1 MNNDKKQKII
11 KTILSL
17 MISFLMI
24 FIVAMFA
31 RVASNT
37 VLPQNSKVSVLIN
50 DYLDMMMEMMD
61 KFATNLKIK
70 RNTVSEYQVNLIT
83 QSISDYVGYSMYQ
96 TADALKDYNPYKNY
110 SKTELEK
117 YKNDYYK
124 MTLENPYLRSM
135 TVFSIDGKMRLN
147 LYSANH
153 KSWPI
158 ELQDNLLKE
167 VKNKG
172 SLVLNAENEN
182 AFYIMEYIKNKNGEI
197 IVTTRN
203 DYSYVSD
210 IAMYYQ
216 VADKRLYISD
226 SRDSVYNVRESVGEK
241 SIEKVSSV
249 INRFAYYKK
258 QPSFI
263 VNDSLSVSMIGKE
276 YPNYFELI
284 VLAATALLIL
294 LFQLILTG
302 IINFFKYLMQ
312 IKTNRDF
319 LESVKAENELF
330 IDESLVKADI
340 PKSTAIDDMPPIIEK
355 LHYKIPE
362 KYFENNVTKEENKF
376 NIAKDISNIV
386 NMIKFNSSKTSTDE
400 ELISND
406 EINNNNTTVL
416 EKIKDIS
423 IENSNIENNNNE
435 DNLDNIYSLSYIEN
449 EVDRELENVKKE
461 DLIEFVEE
469 DKISDEILEY
479 NNNTEIYKTEEEY
492 NDEYNEEY
500 QDEYQIENKNSDDD
514 IYTNSY
520 DENKEI
526 NTQETEEEY
535 KEYQNY
541 EEIENNEEHSNE
553 YYSLNSEYSNINNN
567 SEYFN
572 KDEDIRKIIKS
583 DLSLSYNEYSNE
595 NIFDSKEEEEEE
607 EEIIEE
613 MEETKEQED
622 IVKETEELEEVNIN
636 MDIYNSYNLEN
647 NNNEEKIKNID
658 TKRTED
664 VFAAFDKMLSSIIS
678 KAEEDARKSITKK

>member
-11 KTILSL
+11 KTLLSL

-96 TADALKDYNPYKNY
+96 TADILKDYNPYKNY

-182 AFYIMEYIKNKNGEI
+182 AFYIMEYIKNKYGEI

-226 SRDSVYNVRESVGEK
+226 SRDLVYNVRESIGEK

-284 VLAATALLIL
+284 VLAVTALLIL

-312 IKTNRDF
+312 IKTHRDF
-319 LESVKAENELF
+319 LESVKGENELF

-340 PKSTAIDDMPPIIEK
+340 PKSTAIDDMHPIIEK

-362 KYFENNVTKEENKF
+362 KYFDNNKKEEENKF

-386 NMIKFNSSKTSTDE
+386 SMIKFNNYDPAKDNNE
-400 ELISND
+400 
-406 EINNNNTTVL
+406 EINAE
-416 EKIKDIS
+416 EKIIEEIKDIS
-423 IENSNIENNNNE
+423 IENE
-435 DNLDNIYSLSYIEN
+435 DNLNNIYSLSYIEN
-449 EVDRELENVKKE
+449 EVDKELENDKNE
-461 DLIEFVEE
+461 DSIEFVEE
-469 DKISDEILEY
+469 EKIDDEILEY
-479 NNNTEIYKTEEEY
+479 NDNSTLEEIYKTEEYDEY
-492 NDEYNEEY
+492 NSEYNNDEYKIESVQN
-500 QDEYQIENKNSDDD
+500 DEDD
-514 IYTNSY
+514 IYNNN
-520 DENKEI
+520 DEEI
-526 NTQETEEEY
+526 KALVQESEE
-535 KEYQNY
+535 EYQNY
-541 EEIENNEEHSNE
+541 QESENNDE
-553 YYSLNSEYSNINNN
+553 YYSLNAEYSNNN
-567 SEYFN
+567 EYFN
-572 KDEDIRKIIKS
+572 NEDIRDRKIIKS
-583 DLSLSYNEYSNE
+583 DLQLSYNEYSNE
-595 NIFDSKEEEEEE
+595 NIFNSKEEIEKINDDVEEIENVQEKIEEEEE
-607 EEIIEE
+607 
-613 MEETKEQED
+613 
-622 IVKETEELEEVNIN
+622 VKENIN
-636 MDIYNSYNLEN
+636 MEIYNSYGIEN
-647 NNNEEKIKNID
+647 NDEEKIKNID

>member
-11 KTILSL
+11 KTLLSL

-96 TADALKDYNPYKNY
+96 TADILKDYNPYKNY

-182 AFYIMEYIKNKNGEI
+182 AFYIMEYIKNKYGEI

-226 SRDSVYNVRESVGEK
+226 SRDLVYNVRESIGEK

-284 VLAATALLIL
+284 VLAVTALLIL

-312 IKTNRDF
+312 IKTHRDF
-319 LESVKAENELF
+319 LESVKGENELF

-362 KYFENNVTKEENKF
+362 KYFDNNKKEEENKF

-386 NMIKFNSSKTSTDE
+386 SMIKFNNYDPAKDNNE
-400 ELISND
+400 
-406 EINNNNTTVL
+406 EINAE
-416 EKIKDIS
+416 EKITEEIKDIS
-423 IENSNIENNNNE
+423 IENE
-435 DNLDNIYSLSYIEN
+435 DNLNNIYSLSYIEN
-449 EVDRELENVKKE
+449 EVDKELENDKNE
-461 DLIEFVEE
+461 DSIEFVEE
-469 DKISDEILEY
+469 EKIDDEILEY
-479 NNNTEIYKTEEEY
+479 NDNSTLEEIYKTEEYDEY
-492 NDEYNEEY
+492 NSEYNNDEYKIESVQNEE
-500 QDEYQIENKNSDDD
+500 DD
-514 IYTNSY
+514 IYNNN
-520 DENKEI
+520 DEEI
-526 NTQETEEEY
+526 KALVQESEE
-535 KEYQNY
+535 EYQNY
-541 EEIENNEEHSNE
+541 QESENNDE
-553 YYSLNSEYSNINNN
+553 YYSLNAEYSNNN
-567 SEYFN
+567 EYFN
-572 KDEDIRKIIKS
+572 NEDIRDRKIIKS
-583 DLSLSYNEYSNE
+583 DLQLSYNEYSNE
-595 NIFDSKEEEEEE
+595 NIFNSKEEIEKINDDVEEIENVQEKIEEEEE
-607 EEIIEE
+607 
-613 MEETKEQED
+613 
-622 IVKETEELEEVNIN
+622 VKENIN
-636 MDIYNSYNLEN
+636 MEIYNSYGIEN
-647 NNNEEKIKNID
+647 NDEEKIKNID

>member
-11 KTILSL
+11 KTFLSL

-96 TADALKDYNPYKNY
+96 TADILKDYNPYKNY
-110 SKTELEK
+110 SKAELEK

-135 TVFSIDGKMRLN
+135 TVFSMDGKMRLN

-226 SRDSVYNVRESVGEK
+226 SRDLVYNVRESVGEK

-284 VLAATALLIL
+284 VLAVTALLIL

-312 IKTNRDF
+312 IKSNRDF

-330 IDESLVKADI
+330 IDESIVKADI
-340 PKSTAIDDMPPIIEK
+340 PKSTTIDDMPPIIEK

-362 KYFENNVTKEENKF
+362 EYFENNKEDKF
-376 NIAKDISNIV
+376 SITKDISNIV
-386 NMIKFNSSKTSTDE
+386 NMIKFNSYDPNKKED
-400 ELISND
+400 
-406 EINNNNTTVL
+406 INNNNDYN
-416 EKIKDIS
+416 EINDNIKKEIKDNS
-423 IENSNIENNNNE
+423 AENEENLN
-435 DNLDNIYSLSYIEN
+435 NIYSLSYIEN
-449 EVDRELENVKKE
+449 EVDRELENNKNA
-461 DLIEFVEE
+461 DLREFIEVE
-469 DKISDEILEY
+469 DKPLEENNILEY
-479 NNNTEIYKTEEEY
+479 NEAEEIHKTDYEYDDGYKIESIEKDDINLYNNEEITNLNKEIENTEEYQETE
-492 NDEYNEEY
+492 NDEYNR
-500 QDEYQIENKNSDDD
+500 
-514 IYTNSY
+514 
-520 DENKEI
+520 
-526 NTQETEEEY
+526 
-535 KEYQNY
+535 
-541 EEIENNEEHSNE
+541 NE
-553 YYSLNSEYSNINNN
+553 YYSLNDEYSNND
-567 SEYFN
+567 YFN
-572 KDEDIRKIIKS
+572 NIDEDIRDRKIIKS
-583 DLSLSYNEYSNE
+583 DLSLSYEDKYSSE
-595 NIFDSKEEEEEE
+595 NVFNPKEEIEEIREVEELEKIEEAKEAIE
-607 EEIIEE
+607 EEIAIEE
-613 MEETKEQED
+613 NNNVNME
-622 IVKETEELEEVNIN
+622 
-636 MDIYNSYNLEN
+636 IYNSYSIEN
-647 NNNEEKIKNID
+647 NTKEKIKNNID
-658 TKRTED
+658 TKKTED

-678 KAEEDARKSITKK
+678 KAEEDAKKSITKK

>member
-11 KTILSL
+11 KTLLSL

-83 QSISDYVGYSMYQ
+83 QSILDYVGYSMYQ
-96 TADALKDYNPYKNY
+96 TADILKDYNPYKNY

-182 AFYIMEYIKNKNGEI
+182 AFYIMEYIKNKYGEI

-226 SRDSVYNVRESVGEK
+226 SRDLVYNVRESIGEK

-284 VLAATALLIL
+284 VLAVTALLIL

-312 IKTNRDF
+312 IKTHRDF
-319 LESVKAENELF
+319 LESVKGENELF

-362 KYFENNVTKEENKF
+362 KYFDNNKKEEENKF

-386 NMIKFNSSKTSTDE
+386 SMIKFNNYDPAKDNNE
-400 ELISND
+400 
-406 EINNNNTTVL
+406 EINAE
-416 EKIKDIS
+416 EKITEEIKDIS
-423 IENSNIENNNNE
+423 IENE
-435 DNLDNIYSLSYIEN
+435 DNFNNIYSLSYIEN
-449 EVDRELENVKKE
+449 EVDKELENDKNE
-461 DLIEFVEE
+461 DSIEFVEE
-469 DKISDEILEY
+469 EKIDDEILEY
-479 NNNTEIYKTEEEY
+479 NDNSTLEEIYKTEEYDEY
-492 NDEYNEEY
+492 NSEYNNDEYKIESVQNDEE
-500 QDEYQIENKNSDDD
+500 IKALV
-514 IYTNSY
+514 
-520 DENKEI
+520 
-526 NTQETEEEY
+526 QESEE
-535 KEYQNY
+535 EYQNY
-541 EEIENNEEHSNE
+541 QESENNDE
-553 YYSLNSEYSNINNN
+553 YYSLNAEYSNNN
-567 SEYFN
+567 EYFN
-572 KDEDIRKIIKS
+572 NEDIRDRKIIKS
-583 DLSLSYNEYSNE
+583 DLQLSYNEYSNE
-595 NIFDSKEEEEEE
+595 NIFNSKEEIEKINDDVEEIENVQEKIEEEEE
-607 EEIIEE
+607 
-613 MEETKEQED
+613 
-622 IVKETEELEEVNIN
+622 VKENIN
-636 MDIYNSYNLEN
+636 MEIYNSYGIEN
-647 NNNEEKIKNID
+647 NDEEKIKNID

>member
-11 KTILSL
+11 KTFLSF

-96 TADALKDYNPYKNY
+96 TADILKDYNPYKNY
-110 SKTELEK
+110 SKAELEK

-147 LYSANH
+147 LYSANN

-182 AFYIMEYIKNKNGEI
+182 AFYIMEYIKNKHGEI

-226 SRDSVYNVRESVGEK
+226 SRDLVYNVRESVGGK

-284 VLAATALLIL
+284 VLAVTALLIL

-312 IKTNRDF
+312 IKTHRDF
-319 LESVKAENELF
+319 LESVKGENELF

-362 KYFENNVTKEENKF
+362 KYFDNNDEEKKF

-386 NMIKFNSSKTSTDE
+386 NMIKFNKYDPDKN
-400 ELISND
+400 ND
-406 EINNNNTTVL
+406 NIIDNNTAIIEETT
-416 EKIKDIS
+416 EK
-423 IENSNIENNNNE
+423 IENNSIE
-435 DNLDNIYSLSYIEN
+435 KDNLDNIYSLSYIEN
-449 EVDRELENVKKE
+449 EVDKELENEKQE
-461 DLIEFVEE
+461 DLIEFIEE
-469 DKISDEILEY
+469 DNIAEKDEILEY
-479 NNNTEIYKTEEEY
+479 YNDNKELEEIYKTEEY
-492 NDEYNEEY
+492 DEYNEEY
-500 QDEYQIENKNSDDD
+500 KDDYKIENIQND
-514 IYTNSY
+514 IDLHN
-520 DENKEI
+520 
-526 NTQETEEEY
+526 EEEIS
-535 KEYQNY
+535 NL
-541 EEIENNEEHSNE
+541 EIENIEEYQEKENHENNINE
-553 YYSLNSEYSNINNN
+553 YYSLNAEYSNNN
-567 SEYFN
+567 FN
-572 KDEDIRKIIKS
+572 TEDIRDKKIIKS
-583 DLSLSYNEYSNE
+583 DLSLSYEYSNE
-595 NIFDSKEEEEEE
+595 NIFNPKEK
-607 EEIIEE
+607 IEE
-613 MEETKEQED
+613 MKAKEDAEEIEKVQD
-622 IVKETEELEEVNIN
+622 AVELEEIKENNNIN
-636 MDIYNSYNLEN
+636 TDIYNSYNNIDN
-647 NNNEEKIKNID
+647 NTEKIKNNNID

>member
-11 KTILSL
+11 KTLLSL

-96 TADALKDYNPYKNY
+96 TADILKDYNPYKNY

-182 AFYIMEYIKNKNGEI
+182 AFYIMEYIKNKYGEI

-226 SRDSVYNVRESVGEK
+226 SRDLVYNVRESIGEK

-249 INRFAYYKK
+249 INRFDYYKK

-284 VLAATALLIL
+284 VLAVTALLIL

-312 IKTNRDF
+312 IKTHRDF
-319 LESVKAENELF
+319 LESVKGENELF

-362 KYFENNVTKEENKF
+362 KYFDNNKKEEENKF

-386 NMIKFNSSKTSTDE
+386 SMIKFNNYDPAKDNNE
-400 ELISND
+400 
-406 EINNNNTTVL
+406 EINAE
-416 EKIKDIS
+416 EKITEEIKDIS
-423 IENSNIENNNNE
+423 IENE
-435 DNLDNIYSLSYIEN
+435 DNLNNIYSLSYIEN
-449 EVDRELENVKKE
+449 EIDKELENDKNE
-461 DLIEFVEE
+461 DSIEFVEE
-469 DKISDEILEY
+469 EKIDDEILEY
-479 NNNTEIYKTEEEY
+479 NDNSTLEETYKTEEYDEY
-492 NDEYNEEY
+492 NSEYNNDEYKIESVQNEE
-500 QDEYQIENKNSDDD
+500 DD
-514 IYTNSY
+514 IYNNN
-520 DENKEI
+520 DEEI
-526 NTQETEEEY
+526 KALVQESEE
-535 KEYQNY
+535 EYQNY
-541 EEIENNEEHSNE
+541 QESENNDE
-553 YYSLNSEYSNINNN
+553 YYSLNAEYSNNN
-567 SEYFN
+567 EYFN
-572 KDEDIRKIIKS
+572 NEDIRDRKIIKS
-583 DLSLSYNEYSNE
+583 DLQLSYNEYSNE
-595 NIFDSKEEEEEE
+595 NIFNSKEEIEKINDDVEEIENVQEKIEEEEE
-607 EEIIEE
+607 
-613 MEETKEQED
+613 
-622 IVKETEELEEVNIN
+622 VKENIN
-636 MDIYNSYNLEN
+636 MEIYNSYGIEN
-647 NNNEEKIKNID
+647 NDEEKIKNID

>member
-11 KTILSL
+11 KTLLSL

-96 TADALKDYNPYKNY
+96 TADILKDYNPYKNY

-182 AFYIMEYIKNKNGEI
+182 AFYIMEYIKNKYGEI

-226 SRDSVYNVRESVGEK
+226 SRDLVYNVRESIGEK

-284 VLAATALLIL
+284 VLAVTALLIL

-312 IKTNRDF
+312 IKTHRDF
-319 LESVKAENELF
+319 LESVKGENELF

-362 KYFENNVTKEENKF
+362 KYFDNNKKEEENKF

-386 NMIKFNSSKTSTDE
+386 SMIKFNNYDPAKDNNE
-400 ELISND
+400 
-406 EINNNNTTVL
+406 EINAE
-416 EKIKDIS
+416 EKITEEIKDIS
-423 IENSNIENNNNE
+423 IENE
-435 DNLDNIYSLSYIEN
+435 DNLNNIYSLSYIEN
-449 EVDRELENVKKE
+449 EVDKELENNKNE
-461 DLIEFVEE
+461 DSIEFVEE
-469 DKISDEILEY
+469 EKIDDEILEY
-479 NNNTEIYKTEEEY
+479 NDNSTLEEIYKTEEYDEY
-492 NDEYNEEY
+492 NSEYNNDEYKIESVQNEE
-500 QDEYQIENKNSDDD
+500 DD
-514 IYTNSY
+514 IYNNN
-520 DENKEI
+520 DEEI
-526 NTQETEEEY
+526 KALVQESEE
-535 KEYQNY
+535 EYQNY
-541 EEIENNEEHSNE
+541 QESENNNE
-553 YYSLNSEYSNINNN
+553 YYSLNAEYSNNN
-567 SEYFN
+567 EYFN
-572 KDEDIRKIIKS
+572 NEDIRDRKIIKS
-583 DLSLSYNEYSNE
+583 DLQLSYNEYSNE
-595 NIFDSKEEEEEE
+595 NIFNSKEEIEKINDDVEEIENVQEKIEEEEE
-607 EEIIEE
+607 
-613 MEETKEQED
+613 
-622 IVKETEELEEVNIN
+622 VKENIN
-636 MDIYNSYNLEN
+636 MEIYNSYGMEN
-647 NNNEEKIKNID
+647 NDEEKIKNID

>member
-50 DYLDMMMEMMD
+50 DYLDMMMQMMD

-96 TADALKDYNPYKNY
+96 TADILKDYNPYKNY
-110 SKTELEK
+110 SKAELEK

-167 VKNKG
+167 IKNKG

-182 AFYIMEYIKNKNGEI
+182 AFYIMEYIKNKYGEI

-226 SRDSVYNVRESVGEK
+226 SRDLVYNVRESVGEK

-294 LFQLILTG
+294 LFQLILSG

-319 LESVKAENELF
+319 LESVKGENELF

-340 PKSTAIDDMPPIIEK
+340 PKSTVIDDMPPIIER

-362 KYFENNVTKEENKF
+362 KYFENNKKEKKEDKF

-386 NMIKFNSSKTSTDE
+386 NMIKFNKYNPDKNE
-400 ELISND
+400 D
-406 EINNNNTTVL
+406 MNNNTAIAETEETV
-416 EKIKDIS
+416 EKLIIEEKTEEIKDNSTI
-423 IENSNIENNNNE
+423 IEE

-449 EVDRELENVKKE
+449 EVDREFEKNKKE
-461 DLIEFVEE
+461 EDLTEFVEE
-469 DKISDEILEY
+469 QKISEEDEILEY
-479 NNNTEIYKTEEEY
+479 DDIYNNNTLEEIYKTEEYSKY
-492 NDEYNEEY
+492 NNNEEEDY
-500 QDEYQIENKNSDDD
+500 NN
-514 IYTNSY
+514 
-520 DENKEI
+520 
-526 NTQETEEEY
+526 
-535 KEYQNY
+535 
-541 EEIENNEEHSNE
+541 EIENTENNNDNTNLYNNEISTLEEIRTFNQEAENTYQEIENDKHNE
-553 YYSLNSEYSNINNN
+553 YYSLNDEYNNN
-567 SEYFN
+567 EYYN
-572 KDEDIRKIIKS
+572 AEGIRDRKIIKS
-583 DLSLSYNEYSNE
+583 DLSYNNYNNE
-595 NIFDSKEEEEEE
+595 NTFNLEIEKISEVEDTDKTEEKQEAVEE
-607 EEIIEE
+607 
-613 MEETKEQED
+613 
-622 IVKETEELEEVNIN
+622 VKENIN
-636 MDIYNSYNLEN
+636 MEIYNSYNNLEN
-647 NNNEEKIKNID
+647 NTAEKIKNNID

-664 VFAAFDKMLSSIIS
+664 VFAAFDKMLSCICCF
-678 KAEEDARKSITKK
+678 

>member
-11 KTILSL
+11 KTLLSL

-96 TADALKDYNPYKNY
+96 TADILKDYNPYKNY

-182 AFYIMEYIKNKNGEI
+182 AFYIMEYIKNKYGEI

-226 SRDSVYNVRESVGEK
+226 SRDLVYNVRESIGEK

-284 VLAATALLIL
+284 VLAVTALLIL
-294 LFQLILTG
+294 VFQLILTG

-312 IKTNRDF
+312 IKTHRDF
-319 LESVKAENELF
+319 LESVKGENKLF

-340 PKSTAIDDMPPIIEK
+340 PKAATIDDMPPIIEK

-362 KYFENNVTKEENKF
+362 KYFDNNKKEEENKF

-386 NMIKFNSSKTSTDE
+386 SMIKFNNYDPAKDNE
-400 ELISND
+400 
-406 EINNNNTTVL
+406 EINNNSAIIEETT
-416 EKIKDIS
+416 EEIKDI
-423 IENSNIENNNNE
+423 NIENE
-435 DNLDNIYSLSYIEN
+435 DKLKNIYSLSYIEN
-449 EVDRELENVKKE
+449 EVDKELENEEKE

-469 DKISDEILEY
+469 EKIDDEILEY
-479 NNNTEIYKTEEEY
+479 NDNSTLEEIYKTEEYDEHDSEY
-492 NDEYNEEY
+492 DNNYNEEY
-500 QDEYQIENKNSDDD
+500 KIESVQDD
-514 IYTNSY
+514 IDLYK
-520 DENKEI
+520 DEEI
-526 NTQETEEEY
+526 IIQEAEE
-535 KEYQNY
+535 EYQNY
-541 EEIENNEEHSNE
+541 QETENDEDNSNK
-553 YYSLNSEYSNINNN
+553 YYSLNDEYSNN
-567 SEYFN
+567 EYFN
-572 KDEDIRKIIKS
+572 HEDIRDRKIIKS
-583 DLSLSYNEYSNE
+583 DLSLSYNNYSNE
-595 NIFDSKEEEEEE
+595 NTFNSETEETNEEVEKIENIQEKVEDE
-607 EEIIEE
+607 EEI
-613 MEETKEQED
+613 KE
-622 IVKETEELEEVNIN
+622 NIN
-636 MDIYNSYNLEN
+636 MEIYNSYNNIEN
-647 NNNEEKIKNID
+647 NSNDEKIKNID

>member
-11 KTILSL
+11 KTLLSL

-96 TADALKDYNPYKNY
+96 TADILKDYNPYKNY

-182 AFYIMEYIKNKNGEI
+182 AFYIMEYIKNKYGEI

-226 SRDSVYNVRESVGEK
+226 SRDLVYNVRESIGEK

-284 VLAATALLIL
+284 VLAVTALLIL

-312 IKTNRDF
+312 IKTHRDF
-319 LESVKAENELF
+319 LESVKGENELF

-362 KYFENNVTKEENKF
+362 KYFDNNKKKEEENKF

-386 NMIKFNSSKTSTDE
+386 SMIKFNNYDPAKDNNE
-400 ELISND
+400 
-406 EINNNNTTVL
+406 EINAE
-416 EKIKDIS
+416 EKITEEIKDIS
-423 IENSNIENNNNE
+423 IENE
-435 DNLDNIYSLSYIEN
+435 DNFNNIYSLSYIEN
-449 EVDRELENVKKE
+449 EVDKELENDKNE
-461 DLIEFVEE
+461 DSIEFVEE
-469 DKISDEILEY
+469 EKIDDEILEY
-479 NNNTEIYKTEEEY
+479 NDNSTLEEIYKTEEYDEY
-492 NDEYNEEY
+492 NSEYNNDEYKIESVQN
-500 QDEYQIENKNSDDD
+500 DEDD
-514 IYTNSY
+514 IYNN
-520 DENKEI
+520 DEDDIYNNDEEI
-526 NTQETEEEY
+526 KALVQESEE
-535 KEYQNY
+535 EYQNY
-541 EEIENNEEHSNE
+541 QESENNNE
-553 YYSLNSEYSNINNN
+553 YYSLNAEYSNNN
-567 SEYFN
+567 EYFN
-572 KDEDIRKIIKS
+572 NEDIRDRKIIKS
-583 DLSLSYNEYSNE
+583 DLQLSYNEYSNE
-595 NIFDSKEEEEEE
+595 NIFNSKEEIEKINDDVEEIENVQEKIEEEEE
-607 EEIIEE
+607 
-613 MEETKEQED
+613 
-622 IVKETEELEEVNIN
+622 VKENIN
-636 MDIYNSYNLEN
+636 MEIYNSYGIEN
-647 NNNEEKIKNID
+647 NDEEKIKNID

>member
-11 KTILSL
+11 KTLLSL

-96 TADALKDYNPYKNY
+96 TADILKDYNPYKNY

-182 AFYIMEYIKNKNGEI
+182 AFYIMEYIKNKYGEI

-226 SRDSVYNVRESVGEK
+226 SRDLVYNVRESIGEK

-284 VLAATALLIL
+284 VLAVTALLIL

-312 IKTNRDF
+312 IKTHRDF
-319 LESVKAENELF
+319 LESVKGENELF

-362 KYFENNVTKEENKF
+362 KYFDNNKKEEENKF

-386 NMIKFNSSKTSTDE
+386 SMIKFNNYDLAKDNNE
-400 ELISND
+400 
-406 EINNNNTTVL
+406 EINAE
-416 EKIKDIS
+416 EKITEEIKDIS
-423 IENSNIENNNNE
+423 IENE
-435 DNLDNIYSLSYIEN
+435 DNFNNIYSLSYIEN
-449 EVDRELENVKKE
+449 EVDKELENDKNE
-461 DLIEFVEE
+461 DSIEFVEE
-469 DKISDEILEY
+469 EKIDDEILEY
-479 NNNTEIYKTEEEY
+479 NDNSTLEEIYKTEEY
-492 NDEYNEEY
+492 DEYNSEY
-500 QDEYQIENKNSDDD
+500 NNDEFKIESVQNDEDD
-514 IYTNSY
+514 IYNNN
-520 DENKEI
+520 DEEI
-526 NTQETEEEY
+526 KALVQESEE
-535 KEYQNY
+535 EYQNY
-541 EEIENNEEHSNE
+541 QESENNDE
-553 YYSLNSEYSNINNN
+553 YYSLNAEYSNNN
-567 SEYFN
+567 EYFN
-572 KDEDIRKIIKS
+572 NEDIRDRKIIKS
-583 DLSLSYNEYSNE
+583 DLQLSYNEYSNE
-595 NIFDSKEEEEEE
+595 NIFNSKEEIEKINDDVEEIENVQEKIEEEEE
-607 EEIIEE
+607 
-613 MEETKEQED
+613 
-622 IVKETEELEEVNIN
+622 VKENIN
-636 MDIYNSYNLEN
+636 MEIYNSYGIEN
-647 NNNEEKIKNID
+647 NDEEKIKNID

>member
-11 KTILSL
+11 KTFLSL

-37 VLPQNSKVSVLIN
+37 ILPQNSKVSVLIN
-50 DYLDMMMEMMD
+50 DYLDMMMQMMD

-96 TADALKDYNPYKNY
+96 TADILKDYNPYKNY

-167 VKNKG
+167 IKNKG

-197 IVTTRN
+197 VVATRN

-226 SRDSVYNVRESVGEK
+226 SRDLVYNVRESVGEK

-319 LESVKAENELF
+319 LESVKGENELF

-340 PKSTAIDDMPPIIEK
+340 PKTTAIDDMPPMIEK

-362 KYFENNVTKEENKF
+362 KYFENNNDNKENKF
-376 NIAKDISNIV
+376 NLTKDISNIV
-386 NMIKFNSSKTSTDE
+386 NMIKFNGSAFNQNE
-400 ELISND
+400 
-406 EINNNNTTVL
+406 EINNNNNEINDNIKT
-416 EKIKDIS
+416 EEIKDLS
-423 IENSNIENNNNE
+423 IENE
-435 DNLDNIYSLSYIEN
+435 DNLNNIYSLSYIEN
-449 EVDRELENVKKE
+449 EVDKELENEKKE

-469 DKISDEILEY
+469 EKITEEDEILKYNNNELEDTYKEEYDEY
-479 NNNTEIYKTEEEY
+479 NNEY
-492 NDEYNEEY
+492 DYNEEY
-500 QDEYQIENKNSDDD
+500 KDNYKIESVQDD
-514 IYTNSY
+514 IDLY
-520 DENKEI
+520 
-526 NTQETEEEY
+526 
-535 KEYQNY
+535 
-541 EEIENNEEHSNE
+541 NNEETSTLNQEVEKIEEYQEIEENKHNE
-553 YYSLNSEYSNINNN
+553 YYSLNEEYADINNN
-567 SEYFN
+567 EYLQN
-572 KDEDIRKIIKS
+572 EDIRDRKIIKS

-595 NIFDSKEEEEEE
+595 NIFNSKEEIKETNEVE
-607 EEIIEE
+607 EEIESMQEIEKSE
-613 MEETKEQED
+613 EVQEET
-622 IVKETEELEEVNIN
+622 NIN
-636 MDIYNSYNLEN
+636 MEIYNSYNISNEN
-647 NNNEEKIKNID
+647 TEKIKNNID
-658 TKRTED
+658 TRRTED

>member
-11 KTILSL
+11 KTLLSL

-96 TADALKDYNPYKNY
+96 TADILKDYNPYKNY

-182 AFYIMEYIKNKNGEI
+182 AFYIMEYIKNKYGEI

-226 SRDSVYNVRESVGEK
+226 SRDLVYNVRESIGEK

-284 VLAATALLIL
+284 VLAVTALLIL

-312 IKTNRDF
+312 IKTHRDF
-319 LESVKAENELF
+319 LESVKGENELF

-362 KYFENNVTKEENKF
+362 KYFDNNKKEEENKF

-386 NMIKFNSSKTSTDE
+386 SMIKFNNYDPAKDNNE
-400 ELISND
+400 
-406 EINNNNTTVL
+406 EINAE
-416 EKIKDIS
+416 EKITEEIKDIS
-423 IENSNIENNNNE
+423 IENE
-435 DNLDNIYSLSYIEN
+435 DNLNNIYSLSYIEN
-449 EVDRELENVKKE
+449 EVDKELENDKNE
-461 DLIEFVEE
+461 DSIEFVEE
-469 DKISDEILEY
+469 EKIDDEILEY
-479 NNNTEIYKTEEEY
+479 NNNSTLEEIYKTEEYDEY
-492 NDEYNEEY
+492 NSEYNNDEYKIESVQN
-500 QDEYQIENKNSDDD
+500 DEDD
-514 IYTNSY
+514 IYNN
-520 DENKEI
+520 DEEI
-526 NTQETEEEY
+526 KALVQESEE
-535 KEYQNY
+535 EYQNY
-541 EEIENNEEHSNE
+541 QESENNNE
-553 YYSLNSEYSNINNN
+553 YYSLNAEYSNNN
-567 SEYFN
+567 EYFN
-572 KDEDIRKIIKS
+572 NEDIRDRKIIKS
-583 DLSLSYNEYSNE
+583 DLQLSYNEYSNE
-595 NIFDSKEEEEEE
+595 NIFNSKEEIEKINDDVEEIENVQEKIEEEEE
-607 EEIIEE
+607 
-613 MEETKEQED
+613 
-622 IVKETEELEEVNIN
+622 VKENIN
-636 MDIYNSYNLEN
+636 MEIYNSYGIEN
-647 NNNEEKIKNID
+647 NDEEKIKNID

>member
-11 KTILSL
+11 KTLLSL

-96 TADALKDYNPYKNY
+96 TADILKDYNPYKNY

-182 AFYIMEYIKNKNGEI
+182 AFYIMEYIKNKYGEI

-226 SRDSVYNVRESVGEK
+226 SRDLVYNVRESIGEK

-284 VLAATALLIL
+284 VLAVTALLIL

-312 IKTNRDF
+312 IKTHRDF
-319 LESVKAENELF
+319 LESVKGENELF

-362 KYFENNVTKEENKF
+362 KYFDNNKKEEENKF

-386 NMIKFNSSKTSTDE
+386 SMIKFNNYDPAKDNNE
-400 ELISND
+400 
-406 EINNNNTTVL
+406 EINAE
-416 EKIKDIS
+416 EKITEEIKDIS
-423 IENSNIENNNNE
+423 IENE
-435 DNLDNIYSLSYIEN
+435 DNLNNIYSLSYIEN
-449 EVDRELENVKKE
+449 EVDKELENDKNE
-461 DLIEFVEE
+461 DSIEFVEE
-469 DKISDEILEY
+469 EKIDDEILEY
-479 NNNTEIYKTEEEY
+479 NDNSTLEETYKTEEYDEY
-492 NDEYNEEY
+492 NSEYNNDEYKIESVQN
-500 QDEYQIENKNSDDD
+500 DEDD
-514 IYTNSY
+514 IYNND
-520 DENKEI
+520 DEEI
-526 NTQETEEEY
+526 KALVQESEE
-535 KEYQNY
+535 EYQNY
-541 EEIENNEEHSNE
+541 QESENNDE
-553 YYSLNSEYSNINNN
+553 YYSLNAEYSNNN
-567 SEYFN
+567 EYFN
-572 KDEDIRKIIKS
+572 NEDIRDRKIIKS
-583 DLSLSYNEYSNE
+583 DLQLSYNEYSNE
-595 NIFDSKEEEEEE
+595 NIFNSKEEIEKINDDVEEIENVQEKIEEEEE
-607 EEIIEE
+607 
-613 MEETKEQED
+613 
-622 IVKETEELEEVNIN
+622 VKENIN
-636 MDIYNSYNLEN
+636 MEIYNSYGIEN
-647 NNNEEKIKNID
+647 NDEEKIKNID

>member
-96 TADALKDYNPYKNY
+96 TSDILKDYNPYKNY
-110 SKTELEK
+110 SKAELEK

-147 LYSANH
+147 LYSANN

-167 VKNKG
+167 IKNKG

-182 AFYIMEYIKNKNGEI
+182 AFYIMEYIKNKHGEI

-226 SRDSVYNVRESVGEK
+226 SRDLVYNVRESVGEK

-319 LESVKAENELF
+319 LESVKGENELF

-340 PKSTAIDDMPPIIEK
+340 PKSTTIDDMPPIIEK

-362 KYFENNVTKEENKF
+362 KYFDDNKKEEEKENKF
-376 NIAKDISNIV
+376 SIAKDISSIV
-386 NMIKFNSSKTSTDE
+386 NMIKFNKYDPDKNE
-400 ELISND
+400 
-406 EINNNNTTVL
+406 EINNNNTAI
-416 EKIKDIS
+416 EKIEETAETKD
-423 IENSNIENNNNE
+423 NNIEE
-435 DNLDNIYSLSYIEN
+435 ANLDNIYSLSYIEN
-449 EVDRELENVKKE
+449 EVDKELENDKKE
-461 DLIEFVEE
+461 DVIEFVEE
-469 DKISDEILEY
+469 ENIKEDDEILEY
-479 NNNTEIYKTEEEY
+479 NNTLEDIEKTQEHNDYNSEY
-492 NDEYNEEY
+492 NNDEYNEEY
-500 QDEYQIENKNSDDD
+500 EYKIENIQDD
-514 IYTNSY
+514 IDLYK
-520 DENKEI
+520 DEEI
-526 NTQETEEEY
+526 IIQEAEEEYNNYQETE
-535 KEYQNY
+535 N
-541 EEIENNEEHSNE
+541 NE
-553 YYSLNSEYSNINNN
+553 YYSLNDEYSNA
-567 SEYFN
+567 
-572 KDEDIRKIIKS
+572 EDIRDRKIIKS
-583 DLSLSYNEYSNE
+583 DLPLSYNNYSNE
-595 NIFDSKEEEEEE
+595 NTFNSEIKETSEAKDIDKTEEVKEENN
-607 EEIIEE
+607 
-613 MEETKEQED
+613 
-622 IVKETEELEEVNIN
+622 NIN
-636 MDIYNSYNLEN
+636 MDIYNSYNNIE

>member
-11 KTILSL
+11 KTLLSL

-96 TADALKDYNPYKNY
+96 TADILKDYNPYKNY

-182 AFYIMEYIKNKNGEI
+182 AFYIMEYIKNKYGEI

-226 SRDSVYNVRESVGEK
+226 SRDLVYNVRESIGEK

-284 VLAATALLIL
+284 VLAVTALLIL

-312 IKTNRDF
+312 IKTHRDF
-319 LESVKAENELF
+319 LESVKGENELF

-362 KYFENNVTKEENKF
+362 KYFDNNKKEEENKF

-386 NMIKFNSSKTSTDE
+386 SMIKFNNYDPAKDNNE
-400 ELISND
+400 
-406 EINNNNTTVL
+406 EINAE
-416 EKIKDIS
+416 EKITEEIKDIS
-423 IENSNIENNNNE
+423 IENE
-435 DNLDNIYSLSYIEN
+435 DNLNNIYSLSYIEN
-449 EVDRELENVKKE
+449 EVDKELENDKNE
-461 DLIEFVEE
+461 DSIEFVEE
-469 DKISDEILEY
+469 EKIDDEILEY
-479 NNNTEIYKTEEEY
+479 NDNSTLEEIYKTEEYDEY
-492 NDEYNEEY
+492 NSEYNNDEYKIESVQN
-500 QDEYQIENKNSDDD
+500 DEDD
-514 IYTNSY
+514 IYNNN
-520 DENKEI
+520 EEI
-526 NTQETEEEY
+526 KALVQESEE
-535 KEYQNY
+535 EYQNY
-541 EEIENNEEHSNE
+541 QESENNDE
-553 YYSLNSEYSNINNN
+553 YYSLNAEYSNNN
-567 SEYFN
+567 EYFN
-572 KDEDIRKIIKS
+572 NEDIRDRKIIKS
-583 DLSLSYNEYSNE
+583 DLQLSYNEYSNE
-595 NIFDSKEEEEEE
+595 NIFNSKEEIEKINDDVEEIENVQEKIEEEEE
-607 EEIIEE
+607 
-613 MEETKEQED
+613 
-622 IVKETEELEEVNIN
+622 VKENIN
-636 MDIYNSYNLEN
+636 MEIYNSYGIEN
-647 NNNEEKIKNID
+647 NDEEKIKNID

>member
-11 KTILSL
+11 KTLLSL

-96 TADALKDYNPYKNY
+96 TADILKDYNPYKNY

-182 AFYIMEYIKNKNGEI
+182 AFYIMEYIKNKYGEI

-226 SRDSVYNVRESVGEK
+226 SRDLVYNVRESIGEK

-284 VLAATALLIL
+284 VLAVTALLIL

-312 IKTNRDF
+312 IKTHRDF
-319 LESVKAENELF
+319 LESVKGENELF

-362 KYFENNVTKEENKF
+362 KYFDNNKKEEENKF

-386 NMIKFNSSKTSTDE
+386 SMIKFNNYDPAKDNNE
-400 ELISND
+400 
-406 EINNNNTTVL
+406 EINAE
-416 EKIKDIS
+416 EKITEEIKDIS
-423 IENSNIENNNNE
+423 IENE
-435 DNLDNIYSLSYIEN
+435 DNLNNIYSLSYIEN
-449 EVDRELENVKKE
+449 EIDKELENDKNE
-461 DLIEFVEE
+461 DSIEFVEE
-469 DKISDEILEY
+469 EKIDDEILEY
-479 NNNTEIYKTEEEY
+479 NDNSTLEETYKTEEYDEY
-492 NDEYNEEY
+492 NSEYNNDEYKIESVQN
-500 QDEYQIENKNSDDD
+500 DEDD
-514 IYTNSY
+514 IYNNN
-520 DENKEI
+520 DEEI
-526 NTQETEEEY
+526 KALVQESEE
-535 KEYQNY
+535 EYQNY
-541 EEIENNEEHSNE
+541 QESENNDE
-553 YYSLNSEYSNINNN
+553 YYSLNAEYSNNN
-567 SEYFN
+567 EYFN
-572 KDEDIRKIIKS
+572 NEDIRDRKIIKS
-583 DLSLSYNEYSNE
+583 DLQLSYNEYSNE
-595 NIFDSKEEEEEE
+595 NIFNSKEEIEKINDDVEEIENVQEKIEEEEE
-607 EEIIEE
+607 
-613 MEETKEQED
+613 
-622 IVKETEELEEVNIN
+622 VKENIN
-636 MDIYNSYNLEN
+636 MEIYNSYGMEN
-647 NNNEEKIKNID
+647 NDEEKIKNID

>member
-11 KTILSL
+11 KTLISL

-24 FIVAMFA
+24 FIVAMFV

-96 TADALKDYNPYKNY
+96 TADILKDYNPYKNY

-182 AFYIMEYIKNKNGEI
+182 AFYIMEYIKNKYGEI

-226 SRDSVYNVRESVGEK
+226 SRDLVYNVRESIGEK

-284 VLAATALLIL
+284 VLAVTALLIL

-312 IKTNRDF
+312 IKTHRDF
-319 LESVKAENELF
+319 LESVKGENELF

-362 KYFENNVTKEENKF
+362 KYFDNNKKEEENKF

-386 NMIKFNSSKTSTDE
+386 SMIKFNNYDPAKDNNE
-400 ELISND
+400 
-406 EINNNNTTVL
+406 EINAE
-416 EKIKDIS
+416 EKITEEIKDIS
-423 IENSNIENNNNE
+423 IENE
-435 DNLDNIYSLSYIEN
+435 DNFNNIYSLSYIEN
-449 EVDRELENVKKE
+449 EVDKELENDKNE
-461 DLIEFVEE
+461 DSIEFVEE
-469 DKISDEILEY
+469 EKIDDEILEY
-479 NNNTEIYKTEEEY
+479 NDNSTLEEIYKTEEYDEY
-492 NDEYNEEY
+492 NSEYNNDEYKIESVQN
-500 QDEYQIENKNSDDD
+500 DEDD
-514 IYTNSY
+514 IYNN
-520 DENKEI
+520 DEEI
-526 NTQETEEEY
+526 KALVQESEE
-535 KEYQNY
+535 EYQNY
-541 EEIENNEEHSNE
+541 QESENNDE
-553 YYSLNSEYSNINNN
+553 YYSLNAEYSNNN
-567 SEYFN
+567 EYFN
-572 KDEDIRKIIKS
+572 NEDIRDRKIIKS
-583 DLSLSYNEYSNE
+583 DLQLSYNEYSNE
-595 NIFDSKEEEEEE
+595 NIFNSKEEIEKINDDVEEIENVQEKIEEEEE
-607 EEIIEE
+607 
-613 MEETKEQED
+613 
-622 IVKETEELEEVNIN
+622 VKENIN
-636 MDIYNSYNLEN
+636 MEIYNSYGIEN
-647 NNNEEKIKNID
+647 NDEEKIKNID

>member
-11 KTILSL
+11 KTLLSL

-96 TADALKDYNPYKNY
+96 TADILKDYNPYKNY

-182 AFYIMEYIKNKNGEI
+182 AFYIMEYIKNKYGEI

-226 SRDSVYNVRESVGEK
+226 SRDLVYNVRESIGEK

-284 VLAATALLIL
+284 VLAVTALLIL

-312 IKTNRDF
+312 IKTHRDF
-319 LESVKAENELF
+319 LESVKGENELF

-362 KYFENNVTKEENKF
+362 KYFDNNKKEEENKF

-386 NMIKFNSSKTSTDE
+386 SMIKFNNYDPAKDNNE
-400 ELISND
+400 
-406 EINNNNTTVL
+406 EINAE
-416 EKIKDIS
+416 EKITEEIKDIS
-423 IENSNIENNNNE
+423 IENE
-435 DNLDNIYSLSYIEN
+435 DNLNNIYSLSYIEN
-449 EVDRELENVKKE
+449 EVDKELENDKNE
-461 DLIEFVEE
+461 DSIEFVEE
-469 DKISDEILEY
+469 EKIDDEILEY
-479 NNNTEIYKTEEEY
+479 NDNSTLEETYKTEEYDEY
-492 NDEYNEEY
+492 NSEYNNDEYKIESVQN
-500 QDEYQIENKNSDDD
+500 DEDD
-514 IYTNSY
+514 IYNNN
-520 DENKEI
+520 DEEI
-526 NTQETEEEY
+526 KALVQESEE
-535 KEYQNY
+535 EYQNY
-541 EEIENNEEHSNE
+541 QESENNDE
-553 YYSLNSEYSNINNN
+553 YYSLNAEYSNNN
-567 SEYFN
+567 EYFN
-572 KDEDIRKIIKS
+572 NEDIRDRKIIKS
-583 DLSLSYNEYSNE
+583 DLQLSYNEYSNE
-595 NIFDSKEEEEEE
+595 NIFNSKEEIEKINDDVEEIENVQEKIEEEEE
-607 EEIIEE
+607 
-613 MEETKEQED
+613 
-622 IVKETEELEEVNIN
+622 VKENIN
-636 MDIYNSYNLEN
+636 MEIYNSYGIEN
-647 NNNEEKIKNID
+647 NDEEKIKNID

>member
-11 KTILSL
+11 KTFLSL

-37 VLPQNSKVSVLIN
+37 ILPQNSKVSVLIN
-50 DYLDMMMEMMD
+50 DYLDMMMQMMD

-96 TADALKDYNPYKNY
+96 TADILKDYNPYKNY

-167 VKNKG
+167 IKNKG

-197 IVTTRN
+197 VVATRN

-226 SRDSVYNVRESVGEK
+226 SRDLVYNVRESVGEK

-319 LESVKAENELF
+319 LESVKGENELF

-340 PKSTAIDDMPPIIEK
+340 PKTTAIDDMPPMIEK

-362 KYFENNVTKEENKF
+362 KYFENNNDNKENKF
-376 NIAKDISNIV
+376 NLAKDISNIV
-386 NMIKFNSSKTSTDE
+386 NMIKFNGSAFNQNE
-400 ELISND
+400 
-406 EINNNNTTVL
+406 EINNNNNEINDNIKT
-416 EKIKDIS
+416 EEIKDLS
-423 IENSNIENNNNE
+423 IENE
-435 DNLDNIYSLSYIEN
+435 DNLNNIYSLSYIEN
-449 EVDRELENVKKE
+449 EVDKELENEKKE

-469 DKISDEILEY
+469 EKITEEDEILKYNNNELEDTYKEEYDEY
-479 NNNTEIYKTEEEY
+479 NNEY
-492 NDEYNEEY
+492 DYNEEY
-500 QDEYQIENKNSDDD
+500 KDNYKIESVQDD
-514 IYTNSY
+514 IDLY
-520 DENKEI
+520 
-526 NTQETEEEY
+526 
-535 KEYQNY
+535 
-541 EEIENNEEHSNE
+541 NNEETSTLNQEVEKIEEYQEIEENKHNE
-553 YYSLNSEYSNINNN
+553 YYSLNEEYADINNN
-567 SEYFN
+567 EYLQN
-572 KDEDIRKIIKS
+572 EDIRDRKIIKS

-595 NIFDSKEEEEEE
+595 NIFNSKEEIKETNEVE
-607 EEIIEE
+607 EEIESIQEIEKSE
-613 MEETKEQED
+613 EVQEET
-622 IVKETEELEEVNIN
+622 NIN
-636 MDIYNSYNLEN
+636 MEIYNSYNISNEN
-647 NNNEEKIKNID
+647 TEKIKNNID
-658 TKRTED
+658 TRRTED

>member
-11 KTILSL
+11 KTLLSL

-96 TADALKDYNPYKNY
+96 TADILKDYNPYKNY

-182 AFYIMEYIKNKNGEI
+182 AFYIMEYIKNKYGEI

-226 SRDSVYNVRESVGEK
+226 SRDLVYNVRESIGEK

-284 VLAATALLIL
+284 VLAVTALLIL

-312 IKTNRDF
+312 IKTHRDF
-319 LESVKAENELF
+319 LESVKGENELF

-362 KYFENNVTKEENKF
+362 KYFDNNKKEEENKF

-386 NMIKFNSSKTSTDE
+386 SMIKFNNYDPAKDNNE
-400 ELISND
+400 
-406 EINNNNTTVL
+406 EINAE
-416 EKIKDIS
+416 EKITEEIKDIS
-423 IENSNIENNNNE
+423 IENE
-435 DNLDNIYSLSYIEN
+435 DNLNNIYSLSYIEN
-449 EVDRELENVKKE
+449 EVDKELENNKNE
-461 DLIEFVEE
+461 DSIEFVEE
-469 DKISDEILEY
+469 EKIDDEILEY
-479 NNNTEIYKTEEEY
+479 NDNSTLEEIYKTEEYDEY
-492 NDEYNEEY
+492 NSEYNNDEYKIESVQN
-500 QDEYQIENKNSDDD
+500 DEDD
-514 IYTNSY
+514 ICNNN
-520 DENKEI
+520 DEEI
-526 NTQETEEEY
+526 KALVQESEE
-535 KEYQNY
+535 EYQNY
-541 EEIENNEEHSNE
+541 QESKDNDG
-553 YYSLNSEYSNINNN
+553 YYSLNAEYSNNN
-567 SEYFN
+567 EYFN
-572 KDEDIRKIIKS
+572 NENIRDRKIIKS
-583 DLSLSYNEYSNE
+583 DLQLSYNEYSNE
-595 NIFDSKEEEEEE
+595 NIVNSKEEIEKINDDVEEIENVQEKIEEEEE
-607 EEIIEE
+607 
-613 MEETKEQED
+613 
-622 IVKETEELEEVNIN
+622 VKENIN
-636 MDIYNSYNLEN
+636 MEIYNSYGMEN
-647 NNNEEKIKNID
+647 NDEEKIKNID

>member
-11 KTILSL
+11 KTLLSL

-96 TADALKDYNPYKNY
+96 TADILKDYNPYKNY

-182 AFYIMEYIKNKNGEI
+182 AFYIMEYIKNKYGEI

-226 SRDSVYNVRESVGEK
+226 SRDLVYNVRESIGEK

-284 VLAATALLIL
+284 VLAVTALLIL

-312 IKTNRDF
+312 IKTHRDF
-319 LESVKAENELF
+319 LESVKGENELF

-362 KYFENNVTKEENKF
+362 KYFDNNKKEEENKF

-386 NMIKFNSSKTSTDE
+386 SMIKFNNYDPAKDNNE
-400 ELISND
+400 
-406 EINNNNTTVL
+406 EINAE
-416 EKIKDIS
+416 EKITEEIKDIS
-423 IENSNIENNNNE
+423 IENE
-435 DNLDNIYSLSYIEN
+435 DNLNNIYSLSYIEN
-449 EVDRELENVKKE
+449 EVDKELENDKNE
-461 DLIEFVEE
+461 DSIEFVEE
-469 DKISDEILEY
+469 EKIDDEILEY
-479 NNNTEIYKTEEEY
+479 NDNSTLEETYKTEEYDEY
-492 NDEYNEEY
+492 NSEYNNDEYKIESVQNEE
-500 QDEYQIENKNSDDD
+500 DD
-514 IYTNSY
+514 IYNNN
-520 DENKEI
+520 DEEI
-526 NTQETEEEY
+526 KALVQESEE
-535 KEYQNY
+535 EYQNY
-541 EEIENNEEHSNE
+541 QESENNDE
-553 YYSLNSEYSNINNN
+553 YYSLNAEYSNNN
-567 SEYFN
+567 EYFN
-572 KDEDIRKIIKS
+572 NEDIRDRKIIKS
-583 DLSLSYNEYSNE
+583 DLQLSYNEYSNE
-595 NIFDSKEEEEEE
+595 NIFNSKEEIEKINDDVEEIENVQEKIEEEEE
-607 EEIIEE
+607 
-613 MEETKEQED
+613 
-622 IVKETEELEEVNIN
+622 VKENIN
-636 MDIYNSYNLEN
+636 MEIYNSYGIEN
-647 NNNEEKIKNID
+647 NDEKKIKNID

>member
-11 KTILSL
+11 KTFLSL

-96 TADALKDYNPYKNY
+96 TADILKDYNPYKNY
-110 SKTELEK
+110 SKAELEK

-158 ELQDNLLKE
+158 ELQDSLLKE

-226 SRDSVYNVRESVGEK
+226 SRDLVYNVRESVGEK

-284 VLAATALLIL
+284 VLAVTALLIL

-302 IINFFKYLMQ
+302 ILNFFKYLMQ
-312 IKTNRDF
+312 IKSNREF
-319 LESVKAENELF
+319 LENVKGENELF
-330 IDESLVKADI
+330 IDESLVKSDI
-340 PKSTAIDDMPPIIEK
+340 PKSTSIDDMPPIIEK

-362 KYFENNVTKEENKF
+362 KYFEKNEAKEENKF

-386 NMIKFNSSKTSTDE
+386 NMIKFTSSNPIKNED
-400 ELISND
+400 INND
-406 EINNNNTTVL
+406 YNEINDNI
-416 EKIKDIS
+416 EEIKDSS
-423 IENSNIENNNNE
+423 IEEN
-435 DNLDNIYSLSYIEN
+435 NLDNIYSLSYIEN
-449 EVDRELENVKKE
+449 EVDKELENEKNE
-461 DLIEFVEE
+461 DLIEVVEDEISEE
-469 DKISDEILEY
+469 DKILEY
-479 NNNTEIYKTEEEY
+479 NELEEIYKTEEY
-492 NDEYNEEY
+492 NEYNEE
-500 QDEYQIENKNSDDD
+500 EYD
-514 IYTNSY
+514 
-520 DENKEI
+520 
-526 NTQETEEEY
+526 
-535 KEYQNY
+535 
-541 EEIENNEEHSNE
+541 EIENIEYKDNIDINLNDNEEINNQEDENIEEYNYTENNDNNE
-553 YYSLNSEYSNINNN
+553 YYSLNDEYLNNN
-567 SEYFN
+567 NDEYLYN
-572 KDEDIRKIIKS
+572 ANEDIRDRKIIKS
-583 DLSLSYNEYSNE
+583 DSSLSYEDKYSTD
-595 NIFDSKEEEEEE
+595 NIFNSKEE
-607 EEIIEE
+607 I
-613 MEETKEQED
+613 
-622 IVKETEELEEVNIN
+622 EEVNEIDEIKESERTEEIKEN
-636 MDIYNSYNLEN
+636 AAEEEKNNVDMEIYNSYNNIEN
-647 NNNEEKIKNID
+647 NTAEKIKNNID
-658 TKRTED
+658 TKKTED

-678 KAEEDARKSITKK
+678 KAEEDAKKSITKK

>member
-11 KTILSL
+11 KTLLSL

-96 TADALKDYNPYKNY
+96 TADILKDYNPYKNY

-182 AFYIMEYIKNKNGEI
+182 AFYIMEYIKNKYGEI

-226 SRDSVYNVRESVGEK
+226 SRDLVYNVRESIGEK

-284 VLAATALLIL
+284 VLAVTALLIL

-312 IKTNRDF
+312 IKTHRDF
-319 LESVKAENELF
+319 LESVKGENELF

-362 KYFENNVTKEENKF
+362 KYFDNNKKEEENKF

-386 NMIKFNSSKTSTDE
+386 SMIKFNNYDPAKDNNE
-400 ELISND
+400 
-406 EINNNNTTVL
+406 EINAE
-416 EKIKDIS
+416 EKITEDIKDIS
-423 IENSNIENNNNE
+423 IENE
-435 DNLDNIYSLSYIEN
+435 DNLNNIYSLSYIEN
-449 EVDRELENVKKE
+449 EVDKELENDKNE
-461 DLIEFVEE
+461 DSIEFVEE
-469 DKISDEILEY
+469 EKIDDEILEY
-479 NNNTEIYKTEEEY
+479 NDNSTLEDTYKTEEYDEY
-492 NDEYNEEY
+492 NSEYNNDEYKIESVQNEE
-500 QDEYQIENKNSDDD
+500 DD
-514 IYTNSY
+514 IYNNN
-520 DENKEI
+520 DEEI
-526 NTQETEEEY
+526 KALVQESEE
-535 KEYQNY
+535 EYQNY
-541 EEIENNEEHSNE
+541 QESENNDE
-553 YYSLNSEYSNINNN
+553 YYSLNAEYSNNN
-567 SEYFN
+567 EYFN
-572 KDEDIRKIIKS
+572 NEDIRDRKIIKS
-583 DLSLSYNEYSNE
+583 DLQLSYNEYSNE
-595 NIFDSKEEEEEE
+595 NIFNSKEEIEKINDDVEEIENVQEKIEEEEE
-607 EEIIEE
+607 
-613 MEETKEQED
+613 
-622 IVKETEELEEVNIN
+622 VKENIN
-636 MDIYNSYNLEN
+636 MEIYNSYGMEN
-647 NNNEEKIKNID
+647 NDEEKIKNID

>member
-11 KTILSL
+11 KTLLSL

-96 TADALKDYNPYKNY
+96 TADILKDYNPYKNY

-182 AFYIMEYIKNKNGEI
+182 AFYIMEYIKNKYGEI

-226 SRDSVYNVRESVGEK
+226 SRDLVYNVRESIGEK

-284 VLAATALLIL
+284 VLAVTALLIL

-312 IKTNRDF
+312 IKTHRDF
-319 LESVKAENELF
+319 LESVKGENELF

-362 KYFENNVTKEENKF
+362 KYFDNNKKEEENKF

-386 NMIKFNSSKTSTDE
+386 SMIKFNNYDPAKDNNE
-400 ELISND
+400 
-406 EINNNNTTVL
+406 EINAE
-416 EKIKDIS
+416 EKITEEIKDIS
-423 IENSNIENNNNE
+423 IENE
-435 DNLDNIYSLSYIEN
+435 DNLNNIYSLSYIEN
-449 EVDRELENVKKE
+449 EVDKELENDKNE
-461 DLIEFVEE
+461 DSIELVEE
-469 DKISDEILEY
+469 EKIDDEILEY
-479 NNNTEIYKTEEEY
+479 NDNSTLEEIYKTEEYDEY
-492 NDEYNEEY
+492 NSEYNNDEYKIESVQN
-500 QDEYQIENKNSDDD
+500 DEDD
-514 IYTNSY
+514 IYNNN
-520 DENKEI
+520 DEEI
-526 NTQETEEEY
+526 KALVQESEE
-535 KEYQNY
+535 EYQNY
-541 EEIENNEEHSNE
+541 QESENNNE
-553 YYSLNSEYSNINNN
+553 YYSLNAEYSNNN
-567 SEYFN
+567 EYFN
-572 KDEDIRKIIKS
+572 NEDIRDRKIIKS
-583 DLSLSYNEYSNE
+583 DLQLSYNEYSNE
-595 NIFDSKEEEEEE
+595 NIFNSKEEIEKINDDVEEIENVQEKIEEEEE
-607 EEIIEE
+607 
-613 MEETKEQED
+613 
-622 IVKETEELEEVNIN
+622 VKENIN
-636 MDIYNSYNLEN
+636 MEIYNSYGIEN
-647 NNNEEKIKNID
+647 NDEEKIKNID

>member
-11 KTILSL
+11 KTLLSL

-96 TADALKDYNPYKNY
+96 TADILKDYNPYKNY

-182 AFYIMEYIKNKNGEI
+182 AFYIMEYIKNKYGEI

-226 SRDSVYNVRESVGEK
+226 SRDLVYNVRESIGEK

-284 VLAATALLIL
+284 VLAVTALLIL

-312 IKTNRDF
+312 IKTHRDF
-319 LESVKAENELF
+319 LESVKGENELF

-362 KYFENNVTKEENKF
+362 KYFDNNKKEEENKF

-386 NMIKFNSSKTSTDE
+386 SMIKFNNYDPAKDNNE
-400 ELISND
+400 
-406 EINNNNTTVL
+406 EINAE
-416 EKIKDIS
+416 EKITEEIKDIS
-423 IENSNIENNNNE
+423 IENE
-435 DNLDNIYSLSYIEN
+435 DNLNNIYSLSYIEN
-449 EVDRELENVKKE
+449 EVDKELENDKNE
-461 DLIEFVEE
+461 DSIEFVEE
-469 DKISDEILEY
+469 EKIDDEILEY
-479 NNNTEIYKTEEEY
+479 NDNSTLEEIYKTEEYDEY
-492 NDEYNEEY
+492 NSEYNNDEYKIESVQN
-500 QDEYQIENKNSDDD
+500 DEDD
-514 IYTNSY
+514 IYNNN
-520 DENKEI
+520 DEEI
-526 NTQETEEEY
+526 KALVQESEE
-535 KEYQNY
+535 EYQNY
-541 EEIENNEEHSNE
+541 QESENNDE
-553 YYSLNSEYSNINNN
+553 YYSLNAEYSNNN
-567 SEYFN
+567 EYFN
-572 KDEDIRKIIKS
+572 NEDIRDRKIIKS
-583 DLSLSYNEYSNE
+583 DLQLSYNEYSNE
-595 NIFDSKEEEEEE
+595 NIFNSKEEIEKINDDVEEIENVQEKIEEEEE
-607 EEIIEE
+607 
-613 MEETKEQED
+613 
-622 IVKETEELEEVNIN
+622 VKENIN
-636 MDIYNSYNLEN
+636 MDIYNSYGIEN
-647 NNNEEKIKNID
+647 NDEEKIKNID

>member
-11 KTILSL
+11 KTLLSL

-96 TADALKDYNPYKNY
+96 TADILKDYNPYKNY

-182 AFYIMEYIKNKNGEI
+182 AFYIMEYIKNKYGEI

-226 SRDSVYNVRESVGEK
+226 SRDLVYNVRESIGEK

-284 VLAATALLIL
+284 VLAVTALLIL

-312 IKTNRDF
+312 IKTHRDF
-319 LESVKAENELF
+319 LESVKGENELF

-340 PKSTAIDDMPPIIEK
+340 PKSTTIDDMPPIIEK

-362 KYFENNVTKEENKF
+362 KYFDNNKKEEENKF

-386 NMIKFNSSKTSTDE
+386 SMIKFNNYDPAKDNNE
-400 ELISND
+400 
-406 EINNNNTTVL
+406 EINAE
-416 EKIKDIS
+416 EKITEEIKDIS
-423 IENSNIENNNNE
+423 IENE
-435 DNLDNIYSLSYIEN
+435 DNLNNIYSLSYIEN
-449 EVDRELENVKKE
+449 EVDKELENGKNE
-461 DLIEFVEE
+461 DSIEFVEE
-469 DKISDEILEY
+469 EKIDDEILEY
-479 NNNTEIYKTEEEY
+479 NDNSTLEEIYKTEEYDEY
-492 NDEYNEEY
+492 NSEYNNDEYKIESVQNEE
-500 QDEYQIENKNSDDD
+500 DD
-514 IYTNSY
+514 IYNNN
-520 DENKEI
+520 DEEI
-526 NTQETEEEY
+526 KALVQESEE
-535 KEYQNY
+535 EYQNY
-541 EEIENNEEHSNE
+541 QESENNDE
-553 YYSLNSEYSNINNN
+553 YYSLNAEYSNNN
-567 SEYFN
+567 EYFN
-572 KDEDIRKIIKS
+572 NEDIRDRKIIKS
-583 DLSLSYNEYSNE
+583 DLQLSYNEYSNE
-595 NIFDSKEEEEEE
+595 NIFNSKEEIEKINDDVEEIENVQEKIEEEEE
-607 EEIIEE
+607 
-613 MEETKEQED
+613 
-622 IVKETEELEEVNIN
+622 VKENIN
-636 MDIYNSYNLEN
+636 MEIYNSYGIEN
-647 NNNEEKIKNID
+647 NDEEKIKNID

>member
-11 KTILSL
+11 KTLLSL

-96 TADALKDYNPYKNY
+96 TADILKDYNPYKNY

-182 AFYIMEYIKNKNGEI
+182 AFYIMEYIKNKYGEI
-197 IVTTRN
+197 IVTTR
-203 DYSYVSD
+203 
-210 IAMYYQ
+210 
-216 VADKRLYISD
+216 
-226 SRDSVYNVRESVGEK
+226 
-241 SIEKVSSV
+241 
-249 INRFAYYKK
+249 
-258 QPSFI
+258 
-263 VNDSLSVSMIGKE
+263 NDSLSVSMIGKE

-284 VLAATALLIL
+284 VLAVTALLIL

-312 IKTNRDF
+312 IKTHRDF
-319 LESVKAENELF
+319 LESVKGENELF

-362 KYFENNVTKEENKF
+362 KYFDNNKKEEENKF

-386 NMIKFNSSKTSTDE
+386 SMIKFNNYDPAKDNNE
-400 ELISND
+400 
-406 EINNNNTTVL
+406 EINAE
-416 EKIKDIS
+416 EKITEEIKDIS
-423 IENSNIENNNNE
+423 IENE
-435 DNLDNIYSLSYIEN
+435 DNLNNIYSLSYIEN
-449 EVDRELENVKKE
+449 EVDKELENDKNE
-461 DLIEFVEE
+461 DSIELVEE
-469 DKISDEILEY
+469 EKIDDEILEY
-479 NNNTEIYKTEEEY
+479 NDNSTLEEIYKTEEYDEY
-492 NDEYNEEY
+492 NSEYNNDEYKIESVQN
-500 QDEYQIENKNSDDD
+500 DEDD
-514 IYTNSY
+514 IYNN
-520 DENKEI
+520 DEEI
-526 NTQETEEEY
+526 KALVQESEE
-535 KEYQNY
+535 EYQNY
-541 EEIENNEEHSNE
+541 QESENNDE
-553 YYSLNSEYSNINNN
+553 YYSLNAEYSNNN
-567 SEYFN
+567 EYFN
-572 KDEDIRKIIKS
+572 NEDIRDRKIIKS
-583 DLSLSYNEYSNE
+583 DLQLSYNEYSNE
-595 NIFDSKEEEEEE
+595 NIFNSKEEIEKINDDVEEIENVQEKIEEEEE
-607 EEIIEE
+607 
-613 MEETKEQED
+613 
-622 IVKETEELEEVNIN
+622 VKENIN
-636 MDIYNSYNLEN
+636 MEIYNSYGIEN
-647 NNNEEKIKNID
+647 NDEEKIKNID

>member
-11 KTILSL
+11 KTLLSL

-96 TADALKDYNPYKNY
+96 TADILKDYNPYKNY

-182 AFYIMEYIKNKNGEI
+182 AFYIMEYIKNKYGEI

-226 SRDSVYNVRESVGEK
+226 SRDLVYNVRESIGEK

-284 VLAATALLIL
+284 VLAVTALLIL

-312 IKTNRDF
+312 IKTHRDF
-319 LESVKAENELF
+319 LESVKGENELF

-362 KYFENNVTKEENKF
+362 KYFDNNKKEEENKF

-386 NMIKFNSSKTSTDE
+386 SMIKFNNYDPAKDNNE
-400 ELISND
+400 
-406 EINNNNTTVL
+406 EINAE
-416 EKIKDIS
+416 EKITEEIKDIS
-423 IENSNIENNNNE
+423 IENE
-435 DNLDNIYSLSYIEN
+435 DNLNNIYSLSYIEN
-449 EVDRELENVKKE
+449 EVDKELENDKNE
-461 DLIEFVEE
+461 DSIEFVEE
-469 DKISDEILEY
+469 EKIDDEILEY
-479 NNNTEIYKTEEEY
+479 NDNSTLEDTYKTEEYDEY
-492 NDEYNEEY
+492 NSEYNNDEYKIESVQN
-500 QDEYQIENKNSDDD
+500 DEDD
-514 IYTNSY
+514 IYNN
-520 DENKEI
+520 DEEI
-526 NTQETEEEY
+526 KALVQESEE
-535 KEYQNY
+535 EYQNY
-541 EEIENNEEHSNE
+541 QESENNNE
-553 YYSLNSEYSNINNN
+553 YYSLNAEYSNNN
-567 SEYFN
+567 EYFN
-572 KDEDIRKIIKS
+572 NEDIRDRKIIKS
-583 DLSLSYNEYSNE
+583 DLQLSYNEYSNE
-595 NIFDSKEEEEEE
+595 NIFNSKEEIEKINDDVEEIENVQEKIEEEEE
-607 EEIIEE
+607 
-613 MEETKEQED
+613 
-622 IVKETEELEEVNIN
+622 VKENIN
-636 MDIYNSYNLEN
+636 MEIYNSYGIEN
-647 NNNEEKIKNID
+647 NDEEKIKNID

>member
-11 KTILSL
+11 KTLLSL

-96 TADALKDYNPYKNY
+96 TADILKDYNPYKNY

-182 AFYIMEYIKNKNGEI
+182 AFYIMEYIKNKYGEI

-226 SRDSVYNVRESVGEK
+226 SRDLVYNVRESIGEK

-284 VLAATALLIL
+284 VLAVTALLIL

-312 IKTNRDF
+312 IKTHRDF
-319 LESVKAENELF
+319 LESVKGENELF

-362 KYFENNVTKEENKF
+362 KYFDNNKKEEENKF

-386 NMIKFNSSKTSTDE
+386 SMIKFNNYDPAKDNNE
-400 ELISND
+400 
-406 EINNNNTTVL
+406 EINAE
-416 EKIKDIS
+416 EKITEEIKDIS
-423 IENSNIENNNNE
+423 IENE
-435 DNLDNIYSLSYIEN
+435 DNLNNIYSLSYIEN
-449 EVDRELENVKKE
+449 EVDKELENDKNE
-461 DLIEFVEE
+461 DSIEFVEE
-469 DKISDEILEY
+469 EKIDDEILEY
-479 NNNTEIYKTEEEY
+479 NDNSTLEEIYKTEEYDEY
-492 NDEYNEEY
+492 NSEYNNDEYKIESVQN
-500 QDEYQIENKNSDDD
+500 DEDD
-514 IYTNSY
+514 IYNNN
-520 DENKEI
+520 DEEI
-526 NTQETEEEY
+526 KALVQESEE
-535 KEYQNY
+535 EYQNY
-541 EEIENNEEHSNE
+541 QESENNDE
-553 YYSLNSEYSNINNN
+553 YYSLNAEYSNNN
-567 SEYFN
+567 EYFN
-572 KDEDIRKIIKS
+572 NEDIRDRKIIKS
-583 DLSLSYNEYSNE
+583 DLQLSYNEYSNE
-595 NIFDSKEEEEEE
+595 NIFNSKEEIEKINDDVEEIENVQEKIEEE
-607 EEIIEE
+607 
-613 MEETKEQED
+613 
-622 IVKETEELEEVNIN
+622 VKENIN
-636 MDIYNSYNLEN
+636 MEIYNSYGIEN
-647 NNNEEKIKNID
+647 NDEEKIKNID

>member
-11 KTILSL
+11 KTLLSL

-96 TADALKDYNPYKNY
+96 TADILKDYNPYKNY

-182 AFYIMEYIKNKNGEI
+182 AFYIMEYIKNKYGEI

-226 SRDSVYNVRESVGEK
+226 SRDLVYNVRESIGEK

-284 VLAATALLIL
+284 VLAVTALLIL

-312 IKTNRDF
+312 IKTHRDF
-319 LESVKAENELF
+319 LESVKGENELF

-362 KYFENNVTKEENKF
+362 KYFDNNKKEEENKF

-386 NMIKFNSSKTSTDE
+386 SMIKFNNYDPAKDNNE
-400 ELISND
+400 
-406 EINNNNTTVL
+406 EINAE
-416 EKIKDIS
+416 EKITEEIKDIS
-423 IENSNIENNNNE
+423 IENE
-435 DNLDNIYSLSYIEN
+435 DNLNNIYSLSYIEN
-449 EVDRELENVKKE
+449 EVDKELENDKNE
-461 DLIEFVEE
+461 DSIEFVEE
-469 DKISDEILEY
+469 EKIDDEILEY
-479 NNNTEIYKTEEEY
+479 NDNSTLEEIYKTEEYDEY
-492 NDEYNEEY
+492 NSEYNNDEYKIESVQN
-500 QDEYQIENKNSDDD
+500 DEDD
-514 IYTNSY
+514 IYNNN
-520 DENKEI
+520 DEEI
-526 NTQETEEEY
+526 KALVQESEE
-535 KEYQNY
+535 EYQNY
-541 EEIENNEEHSNE
+541 QESENNDE
-553 YYSLNSEYSNINNN
+553 YYSLNAEYSNNN
-567 SEYFN
+567 EYFN
-572 KDEDIRKIIKS
+572 NEDIRDRKIIKS
-583 DLSLSYNEYSNE
+583 DLQLSYNEYSNE
-595 NIFDSKEEEEEE
+595 NIFNSKEEIEKINDDVEEIENVQEKIEEEEE
-607 EEIIEE
+607 
-613 MEETKEQED
+613 
-622 IVKETEELEEVNIN
+622 VKENIN
-636 MDIYNSYNLEN
+636 MEIYNSYGIEN
-647 NNNEEKIKNID
+647 NDEEKIKNID

>member
-11 KTILSL
+11 KTLLSL

-96 TADALKDYNPYKNY
+96 TADILKDYNPYKNY

-182 AFYIMEYIKNKNGEI
+182 AFYIMEYIKNKYGEI

-226 SRDSVYNVRESVGEK
+226 SRDLVYNVRESIGEK

-284 VLAATALLIL
+284 VLAVTALLIL

-312 IKTNRDF
+312 IKTHRDF
-319 LESVKAENELF
+319 LESVKGENELF

-362 KYFENNVTKEENKF
+362 KYFDNNKKEEENKF

-386 NMIKFNSSKTSTDE
+386 SMIKFNNYDPAKDNNE
-400 ELISND
+400 
-406 EINNNNTTVL
+406 EINAE
-416 EKIKDIS
+416 EKITEEIKDIS
-423 IENSNIENNNNE
+423 IENE
-435 DNLDNIYSLSYIEN
+435 DNFNNIYSLSYIEN
-449 EVDRELENVKKE
+449 EVDKELENDKNE
-461 DLIEFVEE
+461 DSIELVEE
-469 DKISDEILEY
+469 EKIDDEILEY
-479 NNNTEIYKTEEEY
+479 NDNSTLEEIYKTEEYDEY
-492 NDEYNEEY
+492 NSEYNNDEYKIESVQN
-500 QDEYQIENKNSDDD
+500 DEDD
-514 IYTNSY
+514 IYNNN
-520 DENKEI
+520 DEEI
-526 NTQETEEEY
+526 KALVQESEE
-535 KEYQNY
+535 EYQNY
-541 EEIENNEEHSNE
+541 QESENNDE
-553 YYSLNSEYSNINNN
+553 YYSLNAEYSNNN
-567 SEYFN
+567 EYFN
-572 KDEDIRKIIKS
+572 NEDIRDRKIIKS
-583 DLSLSYNEYSNE
+583 DLQLSYNEYSNE
-595 NIFDSKEEEEEE
+595 NIFNSKEEIEKINDDVEEIENVQEKIEEEEE
-607 EEIIEE
+607 
-613 MEETKEQED
+613 
-622 IVKETEELEEVNIN
+622 VKENIN
-636 MDIYNSYNLEN
+636 MEIYNSYGIEN
-647 NNNEEKIKNID
+647 NDEEKIKNID

>member
-11 KTILSL
+11 KTLLSL

-96 TADALKDYNPYKNY
+96 TADILKDYNPYKNY

-182 AFYIMEYIKNKNGEI
+182 AFYIMEYIKNKYGEI

-226 SRDSVYNVRESVGEK
+226 SRDLVYNVRESIGEK

-284 VLAATALLIL
+284 VLAVTALLIL

-312 IKTNRDF
+312 IKTHRDF
-319 LESVKAENELF
+319 LESVKGENELF

-362 KYFENNVTKEENKF
+362 KYFDNNKKEEENKF

-386 NMIKFNSSKTSTDE
+386 SMIKFNNYDPAKDNNE
-400 ELISND
+400 
-406 EINNNNTTVL
+406 EINAE
-416 EKIKDIS
+416 EKITEEIKDIS
-423 IENSNIENNNNE
+423 IENE
-435 DNLDNIYSLSYIEN
+435 DNFNNIYSLSYIEN
-449 EVDRELENVKKE
+449 EVDKELENDKNE
-461 DLIEFVEE
+461 DSIELVEE
-469 DKISDEILEY
+469 EKIDDEILEY
-479 NNNTEIYKTEEEY
+479 NDNSTLEEIYKTEEYDEY
-492 NDEYNEEY
+492 NSEYNNDEYKIESVQN
-500 QDEYQIENKNSDDD
+500 DEDD
-514 IYTNSY
+514 IYNND
-520 DENKEI
+520 DEEI
-526 NTQETEEEY
+526 KALVQESEE
-535 KEYQNY
+535 EYQNY
-541 EEIENNEEHSNE
+541 QESENNDE
-553 YYSLNSEYSNINNN
+553 YYSLNAEYSNNN
-567 SEYFN
+567 EYFN
-572 KDEDIRKIIKS
+572 NEDIRDRKIIKS
-583 DLSLSYNEYSNE
+583 DLQLSYNEYSNE
-595 NIFDSKEEEEEE
+595 NIFNSKEEIEKINDDVEEIENVQEKIEEEEE
-607 EEIIEE
+607 
-613 MEETKEQED
+613 
-622 IVKETEELEEVNIN
+622 VKENIN
-636 MDIYNSYNLEN
+636 MEIYNSYGIEN
-647 NNNEEKIKNID
+647 NDEEKIKNID

>member
-11 KTILSL
+11 KTFLSL

-37 VLPQNSKVSVLIN
+37 ILPQNSKVSVLIN
-50 DYLDMMMEMMD
+50 DYLDMMMQMMD

-96 TADALKDYNPYKNY
+96 TADILKDYNPYKNY

-167 VKNKG
+167 IKNKG

-197 IVTTRN
+197 VVATRN

-226 SRDSVYNVRESVGEK
+226 SRDLVYNVRESVGEK

-319 LESVKAENELF
+319 LESVKGENELF

-340 PKSTAIDDMPPIIEK
+340 PKTTAIDDMPPMIEK

-362 KYFENNVTKEENKF
+362 KYFENNNDNKENKF
-376 NIAKDISNIV
+376 NLAKDISNIV
-386 NMIKFNSSKTSTDE
+386 NMIKFNGSAFNQNE
-400 ELISND
+400 
-406 EINNNNTTVL
+406 EINNNNNEINDNIKT
-416 EKIKDIS
+416 EEIKDLS
-423 IENSNIENNNNE
+423 IENE
-435 DNLDNIYSLSYIEN
+435 DNLNNIYSLSYIEN
-449 EVDRELENVKKE
+449 EVDKELENEKKE

-469 DKISDEILEY
+469 EKITEEDEILKYNNNELEDTYKEEYDEY
-479 NNNTEIYKTEEEY
+479 NNEY
-492 NDEYNEEY
+492 DYNEEY
-500 QDEYQIENKNSDDD
+500 KDNYKIESVQDD
-514 IYTNSY
+514 IDLY
-520 DENKEI
+520 
-526 NTQETEEEY
+526 
-535 KEYQNY
+535 
-541 EEIENNEEHSNE
+541 NNEETSTLNQEVEKIEEYQEIEENKHNE
-553 YYSLNSEYSNINNN
+553 YYSLNEEYADINNN
-567 SEYFN
+567 EYLQN
-572 KDEDIRKIIKS
+572 EDIRDRKIIKS

-595 NIFDSKEEEEEE
+595 NIFNSKEEIKETNEVE
-607 EEIIEE
+607 EEIESMQEIEKSE
-613 MEETKEQED
+613 EVQEET
-622 IVKETEELEEVNIN
+622 NIN
-636 MDIYNSYNLEN
+636 MEIYNSYNISNEN
-647 NNNEEKIKNID
+647 TEKIKNNID
-658 TKRTED
+658 TRRTED

>member
-11 KTILSL
+11 KTLLSL

-96 TADALKDYNPYKNY
+96 TADILKDYNPYKNY

-182 AFYIMEYIKNKNGEI
+182 AFYIMEYIKNKYGEI

-226 SRDSVYNVRESVGEK
+226 SRDLVYNVRESIGEK

-284 VLAATALLIL
+284 VLAVTALLIL

-312 IKTNRDF
+312 IKTHRDF
-319 LESVKAENELF
+319 LESVKGENELF

-362 KYFENNVTKEENKF
+362 KYFDNNKKEEENKF

-386 NMIKFNSSKTSTDE
+386 SMIKFNNYDPAKDNNE
-400 ELISND
+400 E
-406 EINNNNTTVL
+406 
-416 EKIKDIS
+416 IKDI
-423 IENSNIENNNNE
+423 NIENE
-435 DNLDNIYSLSYIEN
+435 DNLNNIYSLSYIEN
-449 EVDRELENVKKE
+449 EVDKELENNKNE
-461 DLIEFVEE
+461 DSIEFVEE
-469 DKISDEILEY
+469 EKIDDEILEY
-479 NNNTEIYKTEEEY
+479 NDNSTLEEIYKTEEYDEY
-492 NDEYNEEY
+492 NSEYNNDEYKIESVQN
-500 QDEYQIENKNSDDD
+500 DEDD
-514 IYTNSY
+514 IYNNN
-520 DENKEI
+520 DEEI
-526 NTQETEEEY
+526 KALVQESEE
-535 KEYQNY
+535 EYQNY
-541 EEIENNEEHSNE
+541 QESENNNE
-553 YYSLNSEYSNINNN
+553 YYSLNAEYSNNN
-567 SEYFN
+567 EYFN
-572 KDEDIRKIIKS
+572 NEDIRDRKIIKS
-583 DLSLSYNEYSNE
+583 DLQLSYNEYSNE
-595 NIFDSKEEEEEE
+595 NIFNSKEEIEKINDDVEEIENVQEKIEEEEE
-607 EEIIEE
+607 
-613 MEETKEQED
+613 
-622 IVKETEELEEVNIN
+622 VKENIN
-636 MDIYNSYNLEN
+636 MEIYNSYGIEN
-647 NNNEEKIKNID
+647 NDEEKIKNID

>member
-11 KTILSL
+11 KTLLSL

-96 TADALKDYNPYKNY
+96 TADILKDYNPYKNY

-182 AFYIMEYIKNKNGEI
+182 AFYIMEYIKNKYGEI

-226 SRDSVYNVRESVGEK
+226 SRDLVYNVRESIGEK

-284 VLAATALLIL
+284 VLAVTALLIL

-312 IKTNRDF
+312 IKTHRDF
-319 LESVKAENELF
+319 LESVKGENELF

-362 KYFENNVTKEENKF
+362 KYFDNNKKEEENKF

-386 NMIKFNSSKTSTDE
+386 SMIKFNNYDPAKDNNE
-400 ELISND
+400 
-406 EINNNNTTVL
+406 EINAE
-416 EKIKDIS
+416 EKITEEIKDIS
-423 IENSNIENNNNE
+423 IENE
-435 DNLDNIYSLSYIEN
+435 DNLNNIYSLSYIEN
-449 EVDRELENVKKE
+449 EVDKELENDKNE
-461 DLIEFVEE
+461 DSIEFVEE
-469 DKISDEILEY
+469 EKIDDEILEY
-479 NNNTEIYKTEEEY
+479 NDNSTLEETYKTEEYDEY
-492 NDEYNEEY
+492 NSEYNNDEYKIESVQNEE
-500 QDEYQIENKNSDDD
+500 DD
-514 IYTNSY
+514 IYNND
-520 DENKEI
+520 DEEI
-526 NTQETEEEY
+526 KALVQESEE
-535 KEYQNY
+535 EYQNY
-541 EEIENNEEHSNE
+541 QESENNDE
-553 YYSLNSEYSNINNN
+553 YYSLNAEYSNNN
-567 SEYFN
+567 EYFN
-572 KDEDIRKIIKS
+572 NEDIRDRKIIKS
-583 DLSLSYNEYSNE
+583 DLQLSYNEYSNE
-595 NIFDSKEEEEEE
+595 NIFNSKEEIEKINDDVEEIENVQEKIEEEEE
-607 EEIIEE
+607 
-613 MEETKEQED
+613 
-622 IVKETEELEEVNIN
+622 VKENIN
-636 MDIYNSYNLEN
+636 MEIYNSYGIEN
-647 NNNEEKIKNID
+647 NDEEKIKNID

>member
-11 KTILSL
+11 KTLLSL

-96 TADALKDYNPYKNY
+96 TADILKDYNPYKNY

-147 LYSANH
+147 LYSSNH

-182 AFYIMEYIKNKNGEI
+182 AFYIMEYIKNKYGEI

-226 SRDSVYNVRESVGEK
+226 SRDLVYNVRESIGEK

-284 VLAATALLIL
+284 VLAVTALLIL

-312 IKTNRDF
+312 IKTHRDF
-319 LESVKAENELF
+319 LESVKGENELF

-362 KYFENNVTKEENKF
+362 KYFDNNKKEEENKF

-386 NMIKFNSSKTSTDE
+386 SMIKFNNYDPAKDNNE
-400 ELISND
+400 
-406 EINNNNTTVL
+406 EINAE
-416 EKIKDIS
+416 EKITEEIKDIS
-423 IENSNIENNNNE
+423 IENE
-435 DNLDNIYSLSYIEN
+435 DNFNNIYSLSYIEN
-449 EVDRELENVKKE
+449 EVDKELENDKNE
-461 DLIEFVEE
+461 DSIEFVEE
-469 DKISDEILEY
+469 EKIDDEILEY
-479 NNNTEIYKTEEEY
+479 NDNSTLEEIYKTEEYDEY
-492 NDEYNEEY
+492 NSEYNNDEYKIESVQN
-500 QDEYQIENKNSDDD
+500 DEND
-514 IYTNSY
+514 IYNN
-520 DENKEI
+520 DEEI
-526 NTQETEEEY
+526 KALVQESEE
-535 KEYQNY
+535 EYQNY
-541 EEIENNEEHSNE
+541 QESENNNE
-553 YYSLNSEYSNINNN
+553 YYSLNAEYSNNN
-567 SEYFN
+567 EYFN
-572 KDEDIRKIIKS
+572 NEDIRDRKIIKS
-583 DLSLSYNEYSNE
+583 DLQLSYNEYSNE
-595 NIFDSKEEEEEE
+595 NIFNSKEEIEKINDDVEEIENVQEKIEEEEE
-607 EEIIEE
+607 
-613 MEETKEQED
+613 
-622 IVKETEELEEVNIN
+622 VKENIN
-636 MDIYNSYNLEN
+636 MEIYNSYGIEN
-647 NNNEEKIKNID
+647 NDEEKIKNID

>member
-11 KTILSL
+11 KTLLSL

-96 TADALKDYNPYKNY
+96 TADILKDYNPYKNY

-182 AFYIMEYIKNKNGEI
+182 AFYIMEYIKNKYGEI

-226 SRDSVYNVRESVGEK
+226 SRDLVYNVRESIGEK

-284 VLAATALLIL
+284 VLAVTALLIL

-312 IKTNRDF
+312 IKTHRDF
-319 LESVKAENELF
+319 LESVKGENELF

-362 KYFENNVTKEENKF
+362 KYFDNNKKEEENKF

-386 NMIKFNSSKTSTDE
+386 SMIKFNNYDPAKDNNE
-400 ELISND
+400 
-406 EINNNNTTVL
+406 EINAE
-416 EKIKDIS
+416 EKITEEIKDIS
-423 IENSNIENNNNE
+423 IENE
-435 DNLDNIYSLSYIEN
+435 DNFNNIYSLSYIEN
-449 EVDRELENVKKE
+449 EVDKELENDKNE
-461 DLIEFVEE
+461 DSIEFVEE
-469 DKISDEILEY
+469 EKIDDEILEY
-479 NNNTEIYKTEEEY
+479 NDNSTLEETYKTEEYDEY
-492 NDEYNEEY
+492 NSEYNNDEYKIESVQN
-500 QDEYQIENKNSDDD
+500 DEDD
-514 IYTNSY
+514 IYNNN
-520 DENKEI
+520 DEEI
-526 NTQETEEEY
+526 KALVQESEE
-535 KEYQNY
+535 EYQNY
-541 EEIENNEEHSNE
+541 QESENNDE
-553 YYSLNSEYSNINNN
+553 YYSLNAEYSNNN
-567 SEYFN
+567 EYFN
-572 KDEDIRKIIKS
+572 NEDIRDRKIIKS
-583 DLSLSYNEYSNE
+583 DLQLSYNEYSNE
-595 NIFDSKEEEEEE
+595 NIFNSKEEIEKINDDVEEIENVQEKIEEEEE
-607 EEIIEE
+607 
-613 MEETKEQED
+613 
-622 IVKETEELEEVNIN
+622 VKENIN
-636 MDIYNSYNLEN
+636 MEIYNSYGIEN
-647 NNNEEKIKNID
+647 NDEEKIKNID

>member
-11 KTILSL
+11 KTLLSL

-96 TADALKDYNPYKNY
+96 TADILKDYNPYKNY

-182 AFYIMEYIKNKNGEI
+182 AFYIMEYIKNKYGEI

-226 SRDSVYNVRESVGEK
+226 SRDLVYNVRESIGEK

-284 VLAATALLIL
+284 VLAVTALLIL

-312 IKTNRDF
+312 IKTHRDF
-319 LESVKAENELF
+319 LESVKGENELF

-362 KYFENNVTKEENKF
+362 KYFDNNKKEEENKF

-386 NMIKFNSSKTSTDE
+386 SMIKFNNYDPAKDNNE
-400 ELISND
+400 
-406 EINNNNTTVL
+406 EINAE
-416 EKIKDIS
+416 EKITEEIKDIS
-423 IENSNIENNNNE
+423 IENE
-435 DNLDNIYSLSYIEN
+435 DNFNNIYSLSYIEN
-449 EVDRELENVKKE
+449 EVDKELENDKNE
-461 DLIEFVEE
+461 DSIELVEE
-469 DKISDEILEY
+469 EKIDDEILEY
-479 NNNTEIYKTEEEY
+479 NDNSTLEETYKTEEYDEY
-492 NDEYNEEY
+492 NSEYNNDEYKIESVQN
-500 QDEYQIENKNSDDD
+500 DEDD
-514 IYTNSY
+514 IYNNN
-520 DENKEI
+520 DEEI
-526 NTQETEEEY
+526 KALVQESEE
-535 KEYQNY
+535 EYQNY
-541 EEIENNEEHSNE
+541 QESENNNE
-553 YYSLNSEYSNINNN
+553 YYSLNAEYSNNN
-567 SEYFN
+567 EYFN
-572 KDEDIRKIIKS
+572 NEDIRDRKIIKS
-583 DLSLSYNEYSNE
+583 DLQLSYNEYSNE
-595 NIFDSKEEEEEE
+595 NIFNSKEEIEKINDDVEEIENVQEKIEEEEE
-607 EEIIEE
+607 
-613 MEETKEQED
+613 
-622 IVKETEELEEVNIN
+622 VKENIN
-636 MDIYNSYNLEN
+636 MEIYNSYGIEN
-647 NNNEEKIKNID
+647 NDEEKIKNID